1 MKRDFEMEIP
11 AKFIWFLLALT
22 LLVAS
27 RVESAGP
34 AAGDTIADGV
44 LGQSDFVQHGANG
57 VDGASFSG
65 PTNGPDDVL
74 IDTQASVKAA
84 ESATMT
90 VMDNALKAP
99 QHISMSGT
107 GS

>member
-1 MKRDFEMEIP
+1 MEIP
-11 AKFIWFLLALT
+11 AKFIWFLPALT

-44 LGQSDFVQHGANG
+44 LDQSDFVQHGANG

-84 ESATMT
+84 ESAT
-90 VMDNALKAP
+90 VSHHDSYGQCP
-99 QHISMSGT
+99 
-107 GS
+107 